1 MKFHEL
7 YETNCNWLSS
17 TIVRVV
23 IISSEGGKKD
33 IKGKVSEL
41 ARVGNYSEYEVISFL
56 SNNVYLRNKEK
67 TEKTS

>member
-23 IISSEGGKKD
+23 IISSEGEKKG

-67 TEKTS
+67 TS